1 MDGAISGLLDPWQS
15 VFMQHAFLA
24 IIIIGMLSGII
35 GTYVVLR
42 GVGFLGD
49 ALAHAIFPGLAIAF
63 ITGGNIMVGA
73 FVAAVIVS
81 LGIGALSQHQR
92 VNNDTAIGV
101 LFVGAFALGIALMT
115 SQASFQRDLTSFL
128 FGSILGVTRDDL
140 RTITVVAA
148 GVLATLYY
156 FRREITTISFDRPFA
171 AATGLRVWRYDQL
184 FLVLLALTIVTGLQ
198 MVGNVLILAM
208 LITPA
213 ATARLLTD
221 RLWVMTL
228 LSGCIGAV
236 SGVIGLYISWHQQV
250 ASGAAIVLAATA
262 LFFLAY
268 LFSPTNGIVTPR
280 VRHAL
285 HHPNPER
292 RRPVDVSQEH
302 APR

>member
-1 MDGAISGLLDPWQS
+1 MIEGLIEPWQS
-15 VFMQHAFLA
+15 AFMRHAFVA
-24 IIIIGMLSGII
+24 ILIIGATTGII
-35 GTYVVLR
+35 GTFVVLR
-42 GVGFLGD
+42 GIGFLGD

-63 ITGGNIMVGA
+63 ITGGNIMLGA

-81 LGIGALSQHQR
+81 LGIGAISQHQR
-92 VNNDTAIGV
+92 INNDTAIGV

-115 SQASFQRDLTSFL
+115 SQPTFQRDLTSFL
-128 FGSILGVTRDDL
+128 FGSILGVTREDIGI
-140 RTITVVAA
+140 ITVVSVL
-148 GVLATLYY
+148 VLAVLYY

-171 AATGLRVWRYDQL
+171 AATGLHIWRYDQL

-221 RLWVMTL
+221 RLPTMVAL
-228 LSGCIGAV
+228 AGGIGALSGV
-236 SGVIGLYISWHQQV
+236 VGLYVSWYQQV

-262 LFFLAY
+262 LFFVAY
-268 LFSPTNGIVTPR
+268 LFGPSNGIITPR

-292 RRPVDVSQEH
+292 RRPVDVSGEQ
-302 APR
+302 APQ

>member
-1 MDGAISGLLDPWQS
+1 MIGSLLEPWQS
-15 VFMQHAFLA
+15 AFMQHAFLA
-24 IIIIGMLSGII
+24 IIIIGITSGVI
-35 GTYVVLR
+35 GTFVVLR
-42 GVGFLGD
+42 GIGFLGD

-73 FVAAVIVS
+73 FIAAVVVS
-81 LGIGALSQHQR
+81 LGIGAISQHQR

-115 SQASFQRDLTSFL
+115 TQSSFQRDLTSFL

-140 RTITVVAA
+140 VTIAIVAA

-156 FRREITTISFDRPFA
+156 FRREITTISFDRGFA
-171 AATGLRVWRYDQL
+171 AATGLHVWRYDQI

-221 RLWVMTL
+221 RLWLMAAL
-228 LSGCIGAV
+228 AGSIGAV
-236 SGVIGLYISWHQQV
+236 SGVIGLYVSWYQRV
-250 ASGAAIVLAATA
+250 ASGSAIVLAATVI
-262 LFFLAY
+262 FFAAY
-268 LFSPTNGIVTPR
+268 LFAPNNGVITPR
-280 VRHAL
+280 VRRAF
-285 HHPNPER
+285 HHPHPEPTG
-292 RRPVDVSQEH
+292 PVDVSTDH
-302 APR
+302 ARR

>member
-1 MDGAISGLLDPWQS
+1 MITSLLEPWQS
-15 VFMQHAFLA
+15 TFMQHAFLA
-24 IIIIGMLSGII
+24 IIIIGITSGVI
-35 GTYVVLR
+35 GTFVVLR

-81 LGIGALSQHQR
+81 LLIGAISQHQR
-92 VNNDTAIGV
+92 VNNDSAIGV

-115 SQASFQRDLTSFL
+115 TQSSFQRDLTSFL

-140 RTITVVAA
+140 ITITLVAA

-156 FRREITTISFDRPFA
+156 FRREITTISFDRSFA
-171 AATGLRVWRYDQL
+171 AATGLHIWRYDQL
-184 FLVLLALTIVTGLQ
+184 FLILLALTIVTGLQ

-221 RLWVMTL
+221 RLWAMATIAACL
-228 LSGCIGAV
+228 GAL
-236 SGVIGLYISWHQQV
+236 SGVIGLYISWYQQV
-250 ASGAAIVLAATA
+250 ASGSAIVLAATVF
-262 LFFLAY
+262 FFLAY
-268 LFSPTNGIVTPR
+268 LFAPNTGIITPR
-280 VRHAL
+280 VRHTL
-285 HHPNPER
+285 HHPNPEDTA
-292 RRPVDVSQEH
+292 PIDVNIDQP
-302 APR
+302 AR

>member
-1 MDGAISGLLDPWQS
+1 MIDRLLVPWQS
-15 VFMQHAFLA
+15 PFMENAFLA
-24 IIIIGMLSGII
+24 IIVIGMISGII
-35 GTYVVLR
+35 GTFVVLR
-42 GVGFLGD
+42 GIGFLGD

-73 FVAAVIVS
+73 FIAAVIVS
-81 LGIGALSQHQR
+81 LGIGAISQHQR

-115 SQASFQRDLTSFL
+115 SQSSFQRDLTSFL
-128 FGSILGVTRDDL
+128 FGSILSVTRDDL
-140 RTITVVAA
+140 RVVSAVA
-148 GVLATLYY
+148 VGVLAVLYY
-156 FRREITTISFDRPFA
+156 FRREITMISFDRSFA
-171 AATGLRVWRYDQL
+171 AATGLHVWRYDQI

-221 RLWVMTL
+221 RLWLMTL
-228 LSGCIGAV
+228 LAGIIGAV
-236 SGVIGLYISWHQQV
+236 SGIIGLYVSWYQQV
-250 ASGAAIVLAATA
+250 ASGSAIVLAATVI
-262 LFFLAY
+262 FFIAY
-268 LFSPTNGIVTPR
+268 FFAPVNGIITPR

-285 HHPNPER
+285 HHPHPETTG
-292 RRPVDVSQEH
+292 PVDVSTDR

>member
-1 MDGAISGLLDPWQS
+1 MITSLLEPWQS
-15 VFMQHAFLA
+15 TFMQHAFLA
-24 IIIIGMLSGII
+24 IIIIGITSGVI
-35 GTYVVLR
+35 GTFVVLR

-81 LGIGALSQHQR
+81 LLIGAVSQHQR

-115 SQASFQRDLTSFL
+115 TQSSFQRDLTSFL

-140 RTITVVAA
+140 ITIAAVAV

-156 FRREITTISFDRPFA
+156 FRREITTISFDRSFA
-171 AATGLRVWRYDQL
+171 AATGLHIWRYDQL

-221 RLWVMTL
+221 RLWLMATIA
-228 LSGCIGAV
+228 GAIGALA
-236 SGVIGLYISWHQQV
+236 GVVGLYISWYQQV
-250 ASGAAIVLAATA
+250 ASGSAIVLAATA
-262 LFFLAY
+262 FFFLAY
-268 LFSPTNGIVTPR
+268 LFAPNTGIITPR
-280 VRHAL
+280 VRRSL
-285 HHPNPER
+285 HHPNPEETA
-292 RRPVDVSQEH
+292 PIDINLDQ